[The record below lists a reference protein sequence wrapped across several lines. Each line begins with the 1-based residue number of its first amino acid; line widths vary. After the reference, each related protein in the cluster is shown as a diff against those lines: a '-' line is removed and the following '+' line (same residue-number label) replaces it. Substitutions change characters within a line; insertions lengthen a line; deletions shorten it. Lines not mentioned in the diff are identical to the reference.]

1 LKSRIQRQTKNAV
14 DLNLIFSVNYLYL
27 LCDYRIAR
35 SIVTL
40 EVVKL
45 FSALHSFWK
54 TSMKKK
60 EHILNY
66 WRQMDT
72 T

>member
-35 SIVTL
+35 SIVAQK
-40 EVVKL
+40 VVKL
-45 FSALHSFWK
+45 FLALHLFWE

-66 WRQMDT
+66 
-72 T
+72 